1 MSLTRKRFNHKM
13 LYFIIN
19 LKNRLKPTMKKLI
32 LHALSGCGLL
42 TGASYPFRIL
52 IFFKQN
58 PSLWSYI
65 IIPLMINLSLGIFF
79 YLQLLTWEGQLFE
92 ILILKGMEWLNEI
105 ALNLPSWLKNLD
117 IVFIFLIEFFK
128 LLLGLILLIITGFL
142 LAQLGFLVGMPWYSK
157 LSEKIESIKLGKITI
172 IEVNFL
178 IEIKRTL
185 LYEFK
190 KIILLVCIGLPLF
203 LCNFL
208 PGFGTLIAT
217 IGGLSLTAI
226 LTCLDFWD
234 QPLERRRLRFR
245 DKLGL
250 IAKSFPSSA
259 GFGYMCLFLIS
270 IPLLNLV
277 TIPLCVAAGTLFF
290 CDRLLP
296 RYGSILETDQ
306 TSP

>member
-1 MSLTRKRFNHKM
+1 
-13 LYFIIN
+13 
-19 LKNRLKPTMKKLI
+19 MKKII
-32 LHALSGCGLL
+32 LHTLSGCGLL

-65 IIPLMINLSLGIFF
+65 IIPLILNLILGIFF
-79 YLQLLTWEGQLFE
+79 YLQLLRWEADFFE
-92 ILILKGMEWLNEI
+92 ILTLKRMAWLNQI
-105 ALNLPSWLKNLD
+105 ALNLPYWLQNLD
-117 IVFIFLIEFFK
+117 IIFIFLIEFFK
-128 LLLGLILLIITGFL
+128 LLLGLILLVLTGFILAQIGFL
-142 LAQLGFLVGMPWYSK
+142 LGMPWYSK

-172 IEVNFL
+172 IEVDFL
-178 IEIKRTL
+178 TEIKRAL

-190 KIILLVCIGLPLF
+190 KIILLVFIGLPLF

-208 PGFGTLIAT
+208 PGFGTLVAT

-234 QPLERRRLRFR
+234 QPLERRRLGFR

-277 TIPLCVAAGTLFF
+277 TIPLCVAAGTLFV

-296 RYGSILETDQ
+296 HYGSMFKTD
-306 TSP
+306 

>member
-1 MSLTRKRFNHKM
+1 
-13 LYFIIN
+13 
-19 LKNRLKPTMKKLI
+19 MKKMI
-32 LHALSGCGLL
+32 LHTLSGCGLL

-65 IIPLMINLSLGIFF
+65 IIPLILNLILGIFF
-79 YLQLLTWEGQLFE
+79 YLQLLRWEAEVFE
-92 ILILKGMEWLNEI
+92 ILTLKGMTWLNQI
-105 ALNLPSWLKNLD
+105 VLNLPYWLQNLD
-117 IVFIFLIEFFK
+117 IILIFLIEFFK
-128 LLLGLILLIITGFL
+128 LLLGLILLVLTGFILAQIGFL
-142 LAQLGFLVGMPWYSK
+142 LGMPWYSK

-172 IEVNFL
+172 IEVDFL
-178 IEIKRTL
+178 TEIKRAL

-190 KIILLVCIGLPLF
+190 KIILLVFIGLPLF

-208 PGFGTLIAT
+208 PGFGTLVAT

-234 QPLERRRLRFR
+234 QPLERRRLGFR

-277 TIPLCVAAGTLFF
+277 TIPLCVAAGTLFV

-296 RYGSILETDQ
+296 HYGSMFKTD
-306 TSP
+306 

>member
-1 MSLTRKRFNHKM
+1 
-13 LYFIIN
+13 
-19 LKNRLKPTMKKLI
+19 MKKMI
-32 LHALSGCGLL
+32 LHTLSGCGLL

-65 IIPLMINLSLGIFF
+65 IIPLILNLILGIFF
-79 YLQLLTWEGQLFE
+79 YLQLLRWEAEVFE
-92 ILILKGMEWLNEI
+92 ILTLKGMTWLNQI
-105 ALNLPSWLKNLD
+105 VLNLPYWLQNLD
-117 IVFIFLIEFFK
+117 IIFIFLIEFFK
-128 LLLGLILLIITGFL
+128 LLLGLILLVLTGFILAQIGFL
-142 LAQLGFLVGMPWYSK
+142 LGMPWYSK

-172 IEVNFL
+172 VEVDFL
-178 IEIKRTL
+178 TEIKRAL
-185 LYEFK
+185 LYELK
-190 KIILLVCIGLPLF
+190 KIILLVFIGLPLF

-208 PGFGTLIAT
+208 PGFGTLVAT

-277 TIPLCVAAGTLFF
+277 TIPLCVAAGTLFV

-296 RYGSILETDQ
+296 RYGSIFKTD
-306 TSP
+306 

>member
-1 MSLTRKRFNHKM
+1 M
-13 LYFIIN
+13 
-19 LKNRLKPTMKKLI
+19 I
-32 LHALSGCGLL
+32 LHTLSGCGLL

-58 PSLWSYI
+58 SSLWSYI
-65 IIPLMINLSLGIFF
+65 IIPLILNLILGIFF
-79 YLQLLTWEGQLFE
+79 YLQLLRWEAEVFQ
-92 ILILKGMEWLNEI
+92 ILTLKGMTWLNQI
-105 ALNLPSWLKNLD
+105 VLNLPYWLQNLD
-117 IVFIFLIEFFK
+117 IIFIFLIEFFK
-128 LLLGLILLIITGFL
+128 LLLGLILLVLTGFILAQIGFL
-142 LAQLGFLVGMPWYSK
+142 LGMPWYSK

-172 IEVNFL
+172 IEVDFL
-178 IEIKRTL
+178 TEIKRAL
-185 LYEFK
+185 LYELK
-190 KIILLVCIGLPLF
+190 KIILLVFIGLPLF

-208 PGFGTLIAT
+208 PGFGTLVAT

-259 GFGYMCLFLIS
+259 GFGYMCLLLIS

-277 TIPLCVAAGTLFF
+277 TIPLCVAAGTLFV

-296 RYGSILETDQ
+296 HYGSMFKTD
-306 TSP
+306 

>member
-1 MSLTRKRFNHKM
+1 
-13 LYFIIN
+13 
-19 LKNRLKPTMKKLI
+19 MKKMI
-32 LHALSGCGLL
+32 LHTLSGCGLL

-65 IIPLMINLSLGIFF
+65 IIPLILNLILGIFF
-79 YLQLLTWEGQLFE
+79 YLQLLRWEAEVFD
-92 ILILKGMEWLNEI
+92 ILTLKGMTWLNQI
-105 ALNLPSWLKNLD
+105 ALNLPYWLQNLD
-117 IVFIFLIEFFK
+117 IIFIFLIEFFK
-128 LLLGLILLIITGFL
+128 LLLGLILLVLTGFILAQIGFL
-142 LAQLGFLVGMPWYSK
+142 LGMPWYSK

-172 IEVNFL
+172 IEVDFL
-178 IEIKRTL
+178 TEIKRAL

-190 KIILLVCIGLPLF
+190 KIILLVFIGLPLF

-234 QPLERRRLRFR
+234 QPLERRRLGFR

-277 TIPLCVAAGTLFF
+277 TIPLCVAAGTLFV

-296 RYGSILETDQ
+296 HYGSMFKTD
-306 TSP
+306 

>member
-1 MSLTRKRFNHKM
+1 
-13 LYFIIN
+13 
-19 LKNRLKPTMKKLI
+19 MKKMI
-32 LHALSGCGLL
+32 LHTLSGCGLL

-65 IIPLMINLSLGIFF
+65 IIPLILNLILGIFF
-79 YLQLLTWEGQLFE
+79 YLQLLRWEAEVFE
-92 ILILKGMEWLNEI
+92 ILTLKGMTWLNQI
-105 ALNLPSWLKNLD
+105 VLNLPYWLQNLD
-117 IVFIFLIEFFK
+117 IIFIFLIEFFK
-128 LLLGLILLIITGFL
+128 LLLGLILLVLTGFILAQIGFL
-142 LAQLGFLVGMPWYSK
+142 LGMPWYSK

-172 IEVNFL
+172 IEVDFL
-178 IEIKRTL
+178 TEIKRAL

-190 KIILLVCIGLPLF
+190 KIILLVFIGLPLF

-208 PGFGTLIAT
+208 PGFGTLVAT

-250 IAKSFPSSA
+250 IGKSFPSSA

-296 RYGSILETDQ
+296 HYGSMFKTD
-306 TSP
+306 

>member
-1 MSLTRKRFNHKM
+1 MKRS
-13 LYFIIN
+13 
-19 LKNRLKPTMKKLI
+19 I

-52 IFFKQN
+52 IFFKEN

-65 IIPLMINLSLGIFF
+65 IIPLIINLSLGIFF
-79 YLQLLTWEGQLFE
+79 YLQLLTWEGQFFE
-92 ILILKGMEWLNEI
+92 LLTIKGMAWLNQI
-105 ALNLPSWLKNLD
+105 ALNLPSWLQNLD

-128 LLLGLILLIITGFL
+128 LLLGLILLIVTGFI
-142 LAQLGFLVGMPWYSK
+142 LAQVGFLIGMPWYGK
-157 LSEKIESIKLGKITI
+157 LSEKIESIKLGKLTI
-172 IEVNFL
+172 VEVDFL
-178 IEIKRTL
+178 TEIKRAL

-190 KIILLVCIGLPLF
+190 KIILLIFIGLPLF

-250 IAKSFPSSA
+250 IVKSFPSSA
-259 GFGYMCLFLIS
+259 GFGYMCLLLIS

-290 CDRLLP
+290 CDRLFP
-296 RYGSILETDQ
+296 RYGSMFKTD
-306 TSP
+306 

>member
-1 MSLTRKRFNHKM
+1 
-13 LYFIIN
+13 
-19 LKNRLKPTMKKLI
+19 MKKMI
-32 LHALSGCGLL
+32 LHTLSGCGLL

-65 IIPLMINLSLGIFF
+65 IVPLILNLILGIFF
-79 YLQLLTWEGQLFE
+79 YLQLLSWEAEFFE
-92 ILILKGMEWLNEI
+92 ILTLKGMAWLNQI
-105 ALNLPSWLKNLD
+105 AQDSPYWLQNLHIIL
-117 IVFIFLIEFFK
+117 IFLIEFFK
-128 LLLGLILLIITGFL
+128 LLLGLIFLVLTGFILAQIGFL
-142 LAQLGFLVGMPWYSK
+142 LGMPWYSK

-172 IEVNFL
+172 VEVNFL
-178 IEIKRTL
+178 TEIKRAL
-185 LYEFK
+185 FYELK
-190 KIILLVCIGLPLF
+190 KILLLLFIGLPLF

-208 PGFGTLIAT
+208 PGFGPLIAT

-234 QPLERRRLRFR
+234 QPLERRRLGFR

-277 TIPLCVAAGTLFF
+277 TIPLCVAAGTLFV
-290 CDRLLP
+290 CDRLFP
-296 RYGSILETDQ
+296 RYGSMFKTD
-306 TSP
+306 

>member
-1 MSLTRKRFNHKM
+1 
-13 LYFIIN
+13 
-19 LKNRLKPTMKKLI
+19 MKKMI
-32 LHALSGCGLL
+32 LHTLSGCGLL

-65 IIPLMINLSLGIFF
+65 IIPLILNLILGIFF
-79 YLQLLTWEGQLFE
+79 YLQLLSWEAEFFE
-92 ILILKGMEWLNEI
+92 ILTLKGMEWLNQI
-105 ALNLPSWLKNLD
+105 ALNLPYWLQNLD
-117 IVFIFLIEFFK
+117 IIFIFLIEFFK
-128 LLLGLILLIITGFL
+128 LLLGLILLVLTGFILAQVGFL
-142 LAQLGFLVGMPWYSK
+142 LGMPWYSK

-172 IEVNFL
+172 VEVNFL
-178 IEIKRTL
+178 TEIKRAL
-185 LYEFK
+185 FYELK
-190 KIILLVCIGLPLF
+190 KIILLVFIGLPLF

-234 QPLERRRLRFR
+234 QPLERRRLGFR

-277 TIPLCVAAGTLFF
+277 TIPLCVAAGTLFV

-296 RYGSILETDQ
+296 RYGSIFKTDQ
-306 TSP
+306 ASP

>member
-1 MSLTRKRFNHKM
+1 
-13 LYFIIN
+13 
-19 LKNRLKPTMKKLI
+19 MKKMI
-32 LHALSGCGLL
+32 LHTLSGCGLL

-65 IIPLMINLSLGIFF
+65 IIPLILNLILGIFF
-79 YLQLLTWEGQLFE
+79 YLQLLRWEAEVFE
-92 ILILKGMEWLNEI
+92 ILTLKGMAWLNQI
-105 ALNLPSWLKNLD
+105 VLNLPYWLQNLD
-117 IVFIFLIEFFK
+117 IIFIFLIEFFK
-128 LLLGLILLIITGFL
+128 LLLGLILLVLTGFILAQIGFL
-142 LAQLGFLVGMPWYSK
+142 LGMPWYSK

-172 IEVNFL
+172 IEVDFL
-178 IEIKRTL
+178 TEIKRAL

-190 KIILLVCIGLPLF
+190 KIILLVFIGLPLF

-208 PGFGTLIAT
+208 PGFGTLVAT

-277 TIPLCVAAGTLFF
+277 TIPLCVAAGTLFV

-296 RYGSILETDQ
+296 HYGSMFKTD
-306 TSP
+306 

>member
-1 MSLTRKRFNHKM
+1 
-13 LYFIIN
+13 
-19 LKNRLKPTMKKLI
+19 MKKMI
-32 LHALSGCGLL
+32 LHTLSGCGLL

-52 IFFKQN
+52 IFFKEN
-58 PSLWSYI
+58 PSLWPYI
-65 IIPLMINLSLGIFF
+65 IIPLMINLTLGIFF
-79 YLQLLTWEGQLFE
+79 YLQLLTWEGQFFE
-92 ILILKGMEWLNEI
+92 ILTIRGMEWLNEI
-105 ALNLPSWLKNLD
+105 ALNLPSWLQNLD

-128 LLLGLILLIITGFL
+128 LLLGLIFLILTGFL

-157 LSEKIESIKLGKITI
+157 LSEKIESIKLGKLTI
-172 IEVNFL
+172 VEVSFL
-178 IEIKRTL
+178 TEIKRAL
-185 LYEFK
+185 FYEFK
-190 KIILLVCIGLPLF
+190 KIILLIFIGLPLF

-208 PGFGTLIAT
+208 PGLGTLIAT
-217 IGGLSLTAI
+217 VGGLSLTAI
-226 LTCLDFWD
+226 LTCLDLWD

-259 GFGYMCLFLIS
+259 GFGYMCLLLIS

-296 RYGSILETDQ
+296 HYGSIFKTD
-306 TSP
+306 

>member
-1 MSLTRKRFNHKM
+1 
-13 LYFIIN
+13 
-19 LKNRLKPTMKKLI
+19 
-32 LHALSGCGLL
+32 
-42 TGASYPFRIL
+42 
-52 IFFKQN
+52 
-58 PSLWSYI
+58 
-65 IIPLMINLSLGIFF
+65 
-79 YLQLLTWEGQLFE
+79 
-92 ILILKGMEWLNEI
+92 MEWLNQI
-105 ALNLPSWLKNLD
+105 ALNLPSWLQNLD
-117 IVFIFLIEFFK
+117 IILIFLIEFFK
-128 LLLGLILLIITGFL
+128 LLLGLILLVLTGFILAQIGFL
-142 LAQLGFLVGMPWYSK
+142 LGMPWYSK

-172 IEVNFL
+172 IEVDFL
-178 IEIKRTL
+178 TEIKRAL
-185 LYEFK
+185 FYEFK
-190 KIILLVCIGLPLF
+190 KIILLVFIGLPLF

-234 QPLERRRLRFR
+234 QPLERRRLGFR

-277 TIPLCVAAGTLFF
+277 TIPLCVAAGTLFV

-296 RYGSILETDQ
+296 RYGSIFKTDQ
-306 TSP
+306 ASP

>member
-1 MSLTRKRFNHKM
+1 
-13 LYFIIN
+13 
-19 LKNRLKPTMKKLI
+19 MKKMI
-32 LHALSGCGLL
+32 LHTLSGCGLL

-65 IIPLMINLSLGIFF
+65 IIPLILNLILGIFF
-79 YLQLLTWEGQLFE
+79 YLQLLRWEAEVFE
-92 ILILKGMEWLNEI
+92 ILTLKGMTWLNQI
-105 ALNLPSWLKNLD
+105 ALNLPYWLQNLD
-117 IVFIFLIEFFK
+117 IIFIFLIEFFK
-128 LLLGLILLIITGFL
+128 LLLGLILLVLTGFILAQIGFL
-142 LAQLGFLVGMPWYSK
+142 LGMPWYSK

-172 IEVNFL
+172 IEVDFL
-178 IEIKRTL
+178 TEIKRAL

-190 KIILLVCIGLPLF
+190 KIILLVFIGLPLF

-234 QPLERRRLRFR
+234 QPLERRRLGFR

-277 TIPLCVAAGTLFF
+277 TIPLCVAAGTLFV

-296 RYGSILETDQ
+296 HYGSMFKTD
-306 TSP
+306 

>member
-1 MSLTRKRFNHKM
+1 
-13 LYFIIN
+13 
-19 LKNRLKPTMKKLI
+19 MKKII
-32 LHALSGCGLL
+32 LHTLSGCGLL

-58 PSLWSYI
+58 SSLWSYI
-65 IIPLMINLSLGIFF
+65 IIPLILNLILGIFF
-79 YLQLLTWEGQLFE
+79 YLQLLRWEAEVFE
-92 ILILKGMEWLNEI
+92 ILTLKGMAWLNQI
-105 ALNLPSWLKNLD
+105 ALNLPSWLQNLD
-117 IVFIFLIEFFK
+117 IILIFLIEFFK
-128 LLLGLILLIITGFL
+128 LLLGLILLVLTGFILAQIGFL
-142 LAQLGFLVGMPWYSK
+142 LGMPWYSK

-172 IEVNFL
+172 IEVDFL
-178 IEIKRTL
+178 TEIKRAL

-190 KIILLVCIGLPLF
+190 KIILLVFIGLPLF

-208 PGFGTLIAT
+208 PGLGTLVAT

-259 GFGYMCLFLIS
+259 GFGYMCLLLIS

-277 TIPLCVAAGTLFF
+277 TIPLCVAAGTLFV

-296 RYGSILETDQ
+296 RYGSIFKTD
-306 TSP
+306 

>member
-1 MSLTRKRFNHKM
+1 
-13 LYFIIN
+13 
-19 LKNRLKPTMKKLI
+19 MKKMI
-32 LHALSGCGLL
+32 LHTLSGCGLL

-58 PSLWSYI
+58 SSLWSYI
-65 IIPLMINLSLGIFF
+65 IIPLILNLILGIFF
-79 YLQLLTWEGQLFE
+79 YLQLLRWEAEVFQ
-92 ILILKGMEWLNEI
+92 ILTLKGMTWLNQI
-105 ALNLPSWLKNLD
+105 VLNLPYWLQNLD
-117 IVFIFLIEFFK
+117 IIFIFLIEFFK
-128 LLLGLILLIITGFL
+128 LLLGLILLVLTGFILAQIGFL
-142 LAQLGFLVGMPWYSK
+142 LGMPWYSK

-172 IEVNFL
+172 IEVDFL
-178 IEIKRTL
+178 TEIKRAL
-185 LYEFK
+185 LYELK
-190 KIILLVCIGLPLF
+190 KIILLVFIGLPLF

-259 GFGYMCLFLIS
+259 GFGYMCLLLIS

-277 TIPLCVAAGTLFF
+277 TIPLCVAAGTLFV

-296 RYGSILETDQ
+296 HYGSMFKTD
-306 TSP
+306 

>member
-1 MSLTRKRFNHKM
+1 
-13 LYFIIN
+13 
-19 LKNRLKPTMKKLI
+19 MKKMI
-32 LHALSGCGLL
+32 LHTLSGCGLL

-58 PSLWSYI
+58 SSLWSYI
-65 IIPLMINLSLGIFF
+65 IIPLILNLILGIFF
-79 YLQLLTWEGQLFE
+79 YLQLLRWEAEVFQ
-92 ILILKGMEWLNEI
+92 ILTLKGMTWLNQI
-105 ALNLPSWLKNLD
+105 VLNLPYWLQNLD
-117 IVFIFLIEFFK
+117 IIFIFLIEFFK
-128 LLLGLILLIITGFL
+128 LLLGLILLVLTGFILAQIGFL
-142 LAQLGFLVGMPWYSK
+142 LGMPWYSK

-172 IEVNFL
+172 IEVDFL
-178 IEIKRTL
+178 TEIKRAL
-185 LYEFK
+185 LYELK
-190 KIILLVCIGLPLF
+190 KIILLVFIGLPLF

-208 PGFGTLIAT
+208 PGFGTLVAT

-259 GFGYMCLFLIS
+259 GFGYMCLLLIS

-277 TIPLCVAAGTLFF
+277 TIPLCVAAGTLFV

-296 RYGSILETDQ
+296 HYGSMFKTD
-306 TSP
+306 

>member
-1 MSLTRKRFNHKM
+1 
-13 LYFIIN
+13 
-19 LKNRLKPTMKKLI
+19 MKKMI
-32 LHALSGCGLL
+32 LHTLSGCGLL

-65 IIPLMINLSLGIFF
+65 IIPLILNLILGIFF
-79 YLQLLTWEGQLFE
+79 YLQLLSWEAEFFE
-92 ILILKGMEWLNEI
+92 ILTIKGMAWLNQI
-105 ALNLPSWLKNLD
+105 AQNLPNWLQTLD
-117 IVFIFLIEFFK
+117 VIFIFLIEFFK
-128 LLLGLILLIITGFL
+128 LLLGLILLVLTGFILAQVGFL
-142 LAQLGFLVGMPWYSK
+142 LGMPWYSK

-172 IEVNFL
+172 VEVDFL
-178 IEIKRTL
+178 TEIKRAL
-185 LYEFK
+185 FYELK
-190 KIILLVCIGLPLF
+190 KIILLVFIGLPLF

-208 PGFGTLIAT
+208 PGLGTLIAT

-234 QPLERRRLRFR
+234 QPLERRRLGFR

-250 IAKSFPSSA
+250 IARSFPSSA
-259 GFGYMCLFLIS
+259 GFGYTCLFLIS

-296 RYGSILETDQ
+296 RYGSIFKTDQ
-306 TSP
+306 ASP

>member
-1 MSLTRKRFNHKM
+1 
-13 LYFIIN
+13 
-19 LKNRLKPTMKKLI
+19 MKKMI
-32 LHALSGCGLL
+32 LHTLSGCGLL

-52 IFFKQN
+52 IFFKEN
-58 PSLWSYI
+58 PSLWPYI
-65 IIPLMINLSLGIFF
+65 IIPLMINLTLGIFF
-79 YLQLLTWEGQLFE
+79 YLQLLTWEGNFFE
-92 ILILKGMEWLNEI
+92 ILTLKGMEWLNKV
-105 ALNLPSWLKNLD
+105 ALNLPSWLQNLD

-128 LLLGLILLIITGFL
+128 LLLGLILLIITGFI

-172 IEVNFL
+172 IEVDFL
-178 IEIKRTL
+178 TEIKRAL
-185 LYEFK
+185 LYELK
-190 KIILLVCIGLPLF
+190 KITLLVFIGLPLF

-208 PGFGTLIAT
+208 PGLGTLIAT
-217 IGGLSLTAI
+217 VGGLSLTAI

-250 IAKSFPSSA
+250 IVKSFPSSA
-259 GFGYMCLFLIS
+259 GFGYMCLLLIS

-296 RYGSILETDQ
+296 RYGSMFKTD
-306 TSP
+306 

>member
-1 MSLTRKRFNHKM
+1 
-13 LYFIIN
+13 
-19 LKNRLKPTMKKLI
+19 MKKMI
-32 LHALSGCGLL
+32 LHTLSGCGLL

-58 PSLWSYI
+58 SSLWSYI
-65 IIPLMINLSLGIFF
+65 IIPLILNLILGIFF
-79 YLQLLTWEGQLFE
+79 YLQLLRWEAEVFQ
-92 ILILKGMEWLNEI
+92 ILTLKGMTWLNQI
-105 ALNLPSWLKNLD
+105 VLNLPYWLQNLD
-117 IVFIFLIEFFK
+117 IIFIFLIEFFK
-128 LLLGLILLIITGFL
+128 LLLGLILLVLTGFILAQIGFL
-142 LAQLGFLVGMPWYSK
+142 LGMPWYSK

-172 IEVNFL
+172 IEVDFL
-178 IEIKRTL
+178 TEIKRAL
-185 LYEFK
+185 LYELK
-190 KIILLVCIGLPLF
+190 KIILLVFIGLPLF

-208 PGFGTLIAT
+208 PGFGTLVAT
-217 IGGLSLTAI
+217 IGALSLTAM

-259 GFGYMCLFLIS
+259 GFGYMCLLLIS

-277 TIPLCVAAGTLFF
+277 TIPLCVAAGTLFV

-296 RYGSILETDQ
+296 HYGSMFKTD
-306 TSP
+306 

>member
-1 MSLTRKRFNHKM
+1 
-13 LYFIIN
+13 
-19 LKNRLKPTMKKLI
+19 MKKII
-32 LHALSGCGLL
+32 LHTLSGCGLL

-65 IIPLMINLSLGIFF
+65 IIPLILNLILGIFF
-79 YLQLLTWEGQLFE
+79 YLQLLRWEAEVFE
-92 ILILKGMEWLNEI
+92 ILTLKGMTWLNQI
-105 ALNLPSWLKNLD
+105 ALNLPYWLQNLD
-117 IVFIFLIEFFK
+117 IIFIFLIEFFK
-128 LLLGLILLIITGFL
+128 LLLGLILLVLTGFILAQIGFL
-142 LAQLGFLVGMPWYSK
+142 LGMPWYSK

-172 IEVNFL
+172 IEVDFL
-178 IEIKRTL
+178 TEIKRAL

-190 KIILLVCIGLPLF
+190 KIILLVFIGLPLF

-208 PGFGTLIAT
+208 PGFGTLVAT

-234 QPLERRRLRFR
+234 QPLERRRLGFR

-277 TIPLCVAAGTLFF
+277 TIPLCVAAGTLFV

-296 RYGSILETDQ
+296 HYGSMFKTD
-306 TSP
+306 